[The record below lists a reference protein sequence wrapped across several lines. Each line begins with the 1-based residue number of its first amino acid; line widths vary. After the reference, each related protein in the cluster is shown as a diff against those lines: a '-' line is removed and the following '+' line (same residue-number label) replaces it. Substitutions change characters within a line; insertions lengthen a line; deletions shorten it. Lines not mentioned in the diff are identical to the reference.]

1 MSVVPNERDDA
12 ALLGVAPCE
21 VSTNDRISKQ
31 AREETIRLRAYDLY
45 LNRGCE
51 QGSDVDDWL
60 RAEIECFAS
69 LNLMAKSRVN
79 QSLPLAPSSEDE

>member
-1 MSVVPNERDDA
+1 MIGGNQMSVVPNERDDA

-21 VSTNDRISKQ
+21 GSTNDRISKQ

-45 LNRGCE
+45 LKRGCE

-60 RAEIECFAS
+60 RAEIECFG
-69 LNLMAKSRVN
+69 
-79 QSLPLAPSSEDE
+79 